1 MHLNPV
7 IITSLEDPIPRL
19 PPQFSNRLNLYF
31 QPIFIRYSYVP
42 GIVLST
48 GDTVE
53 HKTSTFSVHWHLTA

>member
-1 MHLNPV
+1 MHFNPV
-7 IITSLEDPIPRL
+7 IIASLEDPIPRL
-19 PPQFSNRLNLYF
+19 PPQLSNMLNLHF

-53 HKTSTFSVHWHLTA
+53 HRTSTVSVH